1 VKGNKNM
8 IDSTFYLMI
17 PSVFGPFA
25 IIWRE
30 FKKNPKVY
38 RIILSNKQAS
48 ALEIVQ
54 NTFPTAGQ
62 SSNPI
67 MLDFAQQIQDF
78 LSGQVVEFDLTLLAL
93 ETCSEFQR
101 RVLLAEYGIPRGWVS
116 TYGRIGKQIGV
127 IQGARAVGS
136 ALAGNPFPIAIP
148 CHRAIRSDY
157 KLGGYQGGVEM
168 KAALLKNEGF
178 KISKSGKVITDRFYY

>member
-1 VKGNKNM
+1 M
-8 IDSTFYLMI
+8 IDSTYYLI
-17 PSVFGPFA
+17 TPSAFGTFA
-25 IIWRE
+25 IVWRE
-30 FKKNPKVY
+30 LRKNSKVY
-38 RIILSNKQAS
+38 RIILSNRQTS
-48 ALEIVQ
+48 ALKLVQ
-54 NTFPTAGQ
+54 NSFPTACQ

-67 MLDFAQQIQDF
+67 ILHFAKLIQGF
-78 LSGQVVEFDLTLLAL
+78 LSGKVVEFELKLLAL

-127 IQGARAVGS
+127 NHGARAVGS
-136 ALAGNPFPIAIP
+136 ALAGNPFPIAIH

-168 KAALLKNEGF
+168 KGILLKNEGF

>member
-1 VKGNKNM
+1 M
-8 IDSTFYLMI
+8 IDSTYYLI
-17 PSVFGPFA
+17 TPSVFGTFS

-30 FKKNPKVY
+30 FRENPKVY
-38 RIILSNKQAS
+38 RIILSNNQVS
-48 ALEIVQ
+48 ALKLVQ
-54 NTFPTAGQ
+54 NTFPTACQ
-62 SSNPI
+62 FSNPI
-67 MLDFAQQIQDF
+67 ILNFAKLIQGF
-78 LSGQVVEFDLTLLAL
+78 LSGQAVEFDLKLLAL

-116 TYGRIGKQIGV
+116 TYGRIGKQIV
-127 IQGARAVGS
+127 VNHGARAVGS

-168 KAALLKNEGF
+168 KGTLLKNEGF